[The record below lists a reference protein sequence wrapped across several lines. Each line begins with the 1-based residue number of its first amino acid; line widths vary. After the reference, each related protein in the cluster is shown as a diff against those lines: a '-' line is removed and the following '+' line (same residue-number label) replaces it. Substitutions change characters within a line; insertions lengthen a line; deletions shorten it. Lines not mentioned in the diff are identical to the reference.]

1 MSHTMFTKGGIL
13 MCVINVILNFVS
25 NGAKTFHDAALGVY
39 THESEDVKEIREEL
53 FGQEMSDAE
62 HVRQD
67 WRMIARDARVAIDKL
82 KVAHE

>member
-1 MSHTMFTKGGIL
+1 MLTKGGIL
-13 MCVINVILNFVS
+13 MCIINVFFNFVS
-25 NGAKTFHDAALGVY
+25 NGAKTLHDAALGIY
-39 THESEDVKEIREEL
+39 THESDDVKEIREEL